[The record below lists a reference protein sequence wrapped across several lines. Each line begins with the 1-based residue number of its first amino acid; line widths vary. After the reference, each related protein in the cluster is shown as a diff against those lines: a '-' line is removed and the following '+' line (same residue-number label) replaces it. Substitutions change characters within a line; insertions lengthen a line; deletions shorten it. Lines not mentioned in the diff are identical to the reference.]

1 MSSTHVAEHH
11 TEQRLHHND
20 NPEFDSKGLH
30 NVDSAA
36 EAKGHASHTDH
47 ALDLDEKAQFADYKA
62 DAIEAENSEH
72 NMTVMESVRAYPMAT
87 FWAFIMSFTIIMES
101 YDVFLC
107 GNFIALP
114 AFRQKYGVHLAATDE
129 YVITTSWQ
137 SALQVSGQ
145 LGALIG
151 VFLAGPLTSRIG
163 YRWATLSG
171 LMLLNAFIFVFFF
184 ANSLPVIFVSQILEG
199 IPWGI
204 FIANAPAYCSE
215 IVPIKLRAP
224 ATQMLQWFW
233 AIGSI
238 IVGAVTYV
246 YNSDK
251 SEQAFKIPIALQWI
265 FPTPLAILIFFAPE
279 SPWWLVRKGRLEEA
293 AKSVGR
299 LGRRSRLNVNET
311 VAMMRRVIE
320 LEKSIKEP
328 HFFELFKGVDLYRT
342 LIVCGVYAAQN
353 LTGNLIANQAV
364 FFFEQAGVGV
374 NTAFALG
381 LITSALQAIFV
392 MLSWILTS
400 YFGRRSIY
408 LWGSAVNTI
417 LLVALGIAAS
427 VGTSTAISNAQ
438 AALGLIISVLFT
450 LGPAPASWVIIG
462 ETSSIR
468 LRPLTTGIG
477 RASYYIVEIPLIFL
491 SSYLLNPTGGNLG
504 GKCGYVWAGTGLVC
518 LILAFFYLPEMRGRS
533 YREIDILFKRKVPA
547 RKWKKTHVDINDDE

>member
-1 MSSTHVAEHH
+1 MSSTEVVESKTELHQGGDLDVKAE
-11 TEQRLHHND
+11 
-20 NPEFDSKGLH
+20 KGVSQH
-30 NVDSAA
+30 ENAY
-36 EAKGHASHTDH
+36 
-47 ALDLDEKAQFADYKA
+47 DLDETAKVADYKA
-62 DAIEAENSEH
+62 DAIEAENAEH
-72 NMTVMESVRAYPMAT
+72 NMGVLDAVRAYPMAT
-87 FWAFIMSFTIIMES
+87 FWAFVMSSTIIMES

-107 GNFIALP
+107 NNFVALP
-114 AFRQKYGVHLAATDE
+114 AFRERFGDVIDPATGGK
-129 YVITTSWQ
+129 VIGTAWQ

-151 VFLAGPLTSRIG
+151 VFLAGPITSRIG
-163 YRWATLSG
+163 YRWATFG
-171 LMLLNAFIFVFFF
+171 ALMFLNAFIFVFYF

-199 IPWGI
+199 LPWGI

-224 ATQMLQWFW
+224 ATQMLQMFW

-246 YNSDK
+246 YNPVHDDK
-251 SEQAFKIPIALQWI
+251 AFKIPIAIQWI
-265 FPTPLAILIFFAPE
+265 FPTPLAILIYCAPE

-293 AKSVGR
+293 AHAVGR
-299 LGRRSRLNVNET
+299 LGRRSILNVSET
-311 VAMMRRVIE
+311 VAMMRRVVE
-320 LEKSIKEP
+320 MEKTEKEP
-328 HFFELFKGVDLYRT
+328 NHVELFKGVDLYRT

-364 FFFEQAGVGV
+364 FFFEQAGVTT

-381 LITSALQAIFV
+381 LITSGLQTIFV

-400 YFGRRSIY
+400 YLGRRTIY
-408 LWGSAVNTI
+408 LWGSAFNVV
-417 LLVALGIAAS
+417 LLIALGIAGS
-427 VGTSTAISNAQ
+427 VGVSVAASNAQ
-438 AALGLIISVLFT
+438 ASLGLIISVLFT

-504 GKCGYVWAGTGLVC
+504 GKCGYVWGGTGLFCFVV
-518 LILAFFYLPEMRGRS
+518 AYFWLPEMRGRS

-547 RKWKKTHVDINDDE
+547 RQWKKTVVDVQDDE